1 MKINIGKRV
10 INKNSPP
17 FIIAEAGSNF
27 DQSLKKAID
36 LINIAKKSKC
46 DAVKFQLFEASKL
59 YPDNKAMKKIFQKIQ
74 MKRSFL
80 IKIKKKCDE
89 TNIEFMCSPFDVDSA
104 KFLSKIGINSFKIAS
119 SEISNY
125 RLLNY
130 VAKSKKLCLVSL
142 GMAIEEDVVKIKKI
156 FKKYKNQNL
165 VFMQCTSEYPAKL
178 ENLNLC
184 YLSHIS
190 QKHKC
195 LSGFS
200 DHSLGHYASIVALGQ
215 GAKFFEKHFTY
226 NKKAK
231 GPDHFYALNPNELT
245 KYVKVIKNNSM
256 CLGNK
261 DKIELIDSVKN
272 FSRRCG
278 LYLKRNINVGERIK
292 KNHLIFKAPPK
303 GFLDIEINKVL
314 NKKIQVNKK
323 KHQFL
328 SKDDF
333 IKLKK

>member
-1 MKINIGKRV
+1 MKINIGKKV

-36 LINIAKKSKC
+36 LIKIAKKAEC
-46 DAVKFQLFEASKL
+46 DAVKFQLFDASKL
-59 YPDNKAMKKIFQKIQ
+59 YPDNKVMRKIFQNVQI
-74 MKRSFL
+74 KRSFL

-89 TNIEFMCSPFDVDSA
+89 LNIEFMCSPFDLESA

-125 RLLNY
+125 KLLNY
-130 VAKSKKLCLVSL
+130 AARSKKLCLVSL
-142 GMAIEEDVVKIKKI
+142 GMAIEEDVIKIKKI

-165 VFMQCTSEYPAKL
+165 VLMQCTSEYPAKL
-178 ENLNLC
+178 ENLNLR
-184 YLSHIS
+184 YLTHIS
-190 QKHKC
+190 QKHKL

-215 GAKFFEKHFTY
+215 GANFFEKHFTY

-231 GPDHFYALNPNELT
+231 GPDHSYALNQKELT
-245 KYVKVIKNNSM
+245 KYVKVLKKNSV

-261 DKIELIDSVKN
+261 KKIELIDGVKN
-272 FSRRCG
+272 SSRRCG
-278 LYLKRNINVGERIK
+278 LYLKRDIKAGELIK

-303 GFLDIEINKVL
+303 GFLDIEIDKVL

-328 SKDDF
+328 SKNDF
-333 IKLKK
+333 I